1 MGWLGEGLVGRW
13 IGLEMDCFVMD
24 WLGDGLVRAKR
35 SFAWEVGW
43 LGDGSFGR
51 GDGWEMDWLGGGLFW
66 RWIGLETDCLG
77 DGLAW
82 RWTVFV
88 MDWLGGGLIRTNR
101 RWVGLEL
108 GDALGE
114 WLFAKGI
121 GSEISWFGINAGWE
135 MSRLEM
141 G

>member
-1 MGWLGEGLVGRW
+1 MVDLLR
-13 IGLEMDCFVMD
+13 
-24 WLGDGLVRAKR
+24 DGL
-35 SFAWEVGW
+35 AWRQT
-43 LGDGSFGR
+43 F
-51 GDGWEMDWLGGGLFW
+51 WEMDWLGGRPFG
-66 RWIGLETDCLG
+66 RWISLETDFLG

-121 GSEISWFGINAGWE
+121 GSEISWFGINVGWE